1 MGHSISGWI
10 DRLVGE
16 RRPSPALGKVIA
28 VLKADPEL
36 CAFATTQELA
46 RIAGVNVATVTRTAQ
61 FLGFSGWPAFTIDYR
76 GQYLATLTAGQM
88 LGAVGEGGA
97 GVRGL
102 ASVFEDARVLG
113 LLAETL
119 EEEVISRAAQLISG
133 ARRGVVL
140 ATGVYS
146 APATQLA
153 HSAQLLGFDLTLQ
166 AGAVSNQMTAVRR
179 LGSEDVLVTF
189 NIWKT
194 TEAVNQLALHA
205 AERGVPVIAFVDRST
220 PVAEAAEV
228 VITVPSESLRFLPST
243 VPVVS
248 AVQALLAEIAEQDRA
263 SAQRNLQ
270 EADEWWRRFGVVV
283 DPS

>member
-10 DRLVGE
+10 DRLVGD
-16 RRPSPALGKVIA
+16 RSPSPALGKVID
-28 VLKADPEL
+28 VLRSDPEL

-88 LGAVGEGGA
+88 LGASGGEGA

-102 ASVFEDARVLG
+102 ASVLEDVRVLG

-119 EEEVISRAAQLISG
+119 EETVISRAAELITR
-133 ARRGVVL
+133 ARQGVVL
-140 ATGVYS
+140 ATGVYA

-153 HSAQLLGFDLTLQ
+153 HSAQLLGFDLSLQ

-205 AERGVPVIAFVDRST
+205 AERGVPLIAFVDRST

-248 AVQALLAEIAEQDRA
+248 AVQALLAEMAEQDRA
-263 SAQRNLQ
+263 SAQRSLR
-270 EADEWWRRFGVVV
+270 EADEWWKRFGVVV